1 MFTIYCIMNPVK
13 TEGELLKDKQHS
25 NFMLLSLYYKQL
37 ETKPNKKII
46 LYKNILD

>member
-1 MFTIYCIMNPVK
+1 MTIYCIMNPVK
-13 TEGELLKDKQHS
+13 TEGKLLKDKQHS

-46 LYKNILD
+46 PYKNTLD